1 MKRQFLL
8 DIYCFI
14 PGSVCGECLVRGSSR
29 SSQDPSPHSC
39 FVELIIKSQFN
50 PSIQTEFDARLRV
63 LNIQL
68 LSKQLWALI
77 TQRIWRVCGVDWD
90 WDEATPGCNE
100 NRFVEM

>member
-29 SSQDPSPHSC
+29 SSQDPGPHSC

-77 TQRIWRVCGVDWD
+77 TQRIWRVYSVD

>member
-1 MKRQFLL
+1 M
-8 DIYCFI
+8 
-14 PGSVCGECLVRGSSR
+14 RGSSR

-68 LSKQLWALI
+68 LSKQL
-77 TQRIWRVCGVDWD
+77 
-90 WDEATPGCNE
+90 
-100 NRFVEM
+100 